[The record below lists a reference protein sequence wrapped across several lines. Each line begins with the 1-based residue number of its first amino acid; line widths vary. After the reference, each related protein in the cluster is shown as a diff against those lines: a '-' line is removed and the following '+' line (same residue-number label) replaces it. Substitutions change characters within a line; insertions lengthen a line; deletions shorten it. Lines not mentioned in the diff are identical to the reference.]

1 MEQIND
7 DITDRLVE
15 LVGHC
20 SGFLIPS
27 RVLPS
32 FTAGFQEFGYVPYV
46 TLSKTFQVGILVD
59 QCLPDELGSI
69 DNTRDASMAETLP
82 LARPKE
88 CKSTDKSREEERHK
102 RPTHA

>member
-1 MEQIND
+1 LEQIND

-15 LVGHC
+15 PVGHR
-20 SGFLIPS
+20 SSLPIPS

-59 QCLPDELGSI
+59 QCLPDELGSLEF
-69 DNTRDASMAETLP
+69 S
-82 LARPKE
+82 
-88 CKSTDKSREEERHK
+88 
-102 RPTHA
+102 

>member
-20 SGFLIPS
+20 SGFPIPS

-32 FTAGFQEFGYVPYV
+32 FTAGFREFGYVPYV

-59 QCLPDELGSI
+59 QCLPDELGSLEF
-69 DNTRDASMAETLP
+69 S
-82 LARPKE
+82 
-88 CKSTDKSREEERHK
+88 
-102 RPTHA
+102 